1 MNGPAYTSLSTL
13 SIDTVHF
20 QVNGAGVVAR
30 TVLSD
35 TFGVEYAFTGSPQ
48 EWIDF
53 AMRIAR
59 GIGEH
64 ANRIT
69 DDQLEDTRANDR
81 VVEDSKAEI
90 RRILDRGCVVDDDGN
105 CSLSTWCEVDAP
117 SSPQCSG
124 CREVDTA

>member
-53 AMRIAR
+53 AMRIAQ
-59 GIGEH
+59 GISEH

-69 DDQLEDTRANDR
+69 DDQLEAGMWAAVPRDGADGRRQAEMVRDYGEIPPDADR
-81 VVEDSKAEI
+81 VIFFPRA
-90 RRILDRGCVVDDDGN
+90 
-105 CSLSTWCEVDAP
+105 
-117 SSPQCSG
+117 SG
-124 CREVDTA
+124 G

>member
-1 MNGPAYTSLSTL
+1 MNDPAYTSLSTL

-35 TFGVEYAFTGSPQ
+35 TFGAEYAFTGGPQ

-59 GIGEH
+59 GICEH
-64 ANRIT
+64 AARIT
-69 DDQLEDTRANDR
+69 DEQLEAARNNQ

-90 RRILDRGCVVDDDGN
+90 RRILGRSCTVGDDSD
-105 CSLSTWCEVDAP
+105 CTERVAT
-117 SSPQCSG
+117 
-124 CREVDTA
+124 R